1 MHRTHQLLLGTE
13 HLNDG
18 LTWSGDRPFVGG
30 KLLPA
35 YAEGVQ
41 LFFRAEGCTNTIHYR
56 LMTPKAVS
64 SGADMSCNY
73 CVKPSKWETEQK
85 MSRALQHAQL
95 DGITTWQF
103 QPKWLPAGRVDHYM
117 FENEVALQV
126 DGTAHTRGMFKD
138 RQLYGPIKRDM
149 QFNLT
154 AWQAGA
160 KVVRVLY
167 PDLEHPEL
175 QEQLQLVAG
184 AEGRRA
190 GPLLLLSPGYRE
202 LWLVDSGTKQRSSYV
217 EWFRAAINGCCR
229 VQRSSEGW
237 TWLLPLPPTL

>member
-1 MHRTHQLLLGTE
+1 
-13 HLNDG
+13 
-18 LTWSGDRPFVGG
+18 
-30 KLLPA
+30 
-35 YAEGVQ
+35 
-41 LFFRAEGCTNTIHYR
+41 
-56 LMTPKAVS
+56 
-64 SGADMSCNY
+64 
-73 CVKPSKWETEQK
+73 
-85 MSRALQHAQL
+85 
-95 DGITTWQF
+95 
-103 QPKWLPAGRVDHYM
+103 
-117 FENEVALQV
+117 
-126 DGTAHTRGMFKD
+126 
-138 RQLYGPIKRDM
+138 
-149 QFNLT
+149 
-154 AWQAGA
+154 
-160 KVVRVLY
+160 VRVLY

>member
-1 MHRTHQLLLGTE
+1 MLTCRWTAQQACTEHISCCWAPE

-126 DGTAHTRGMFKD
+126 DGTAHTRVCSRTD
-138 RQLYGPIKRDM
+138 SC
-149 QFNLT
+149 T
-154 AWQAGA
+154 APS
-160 KVVRVLY
+160 R
-167 PDLEHPEL
+167 
-175 QEQLQLVAG
+175 
-184 AEGRRA
+184 
-190 GPLLLLSPGYRE
+190 
-202 LWLVDSGTKQRSSYV
+202 GTCSS
-217 EWFRAAINGCCR
+217 
-229 VQRSSEGW
+229 
-237 TWLLPLPPTL
+237 T